1 MAARCQPVAARCQL
15 VDARCQT
22 VAARCQPVGARCQ
35 PMDARCQPMDASC
48 QPIKH
53 HENTRT
59 SPEGTA
65 RIEIDRKPIAHFAIR
80 FRNVAA
86 MTHDTYRP
94 FGTTATIGRVTN
106 PGLASG
112 AVACRGFATSP
123 EGTPCDS
130 HGCQPMEPGPTRE
143 PGRQTR
149 APVPKGRHAIAM
161 GANPWPRGAN
171 PWPRGAN
178 PSNTRK
184 TPR

>member
-1 MAARCQPVAARCQL
+1 
-15 VDARCQT
+15 VDA
-22 VAARCQPVGARCQ
+22 G
-35 PMDARCQPMDASC
+35 C

-53 HENTRT
+53 HENTALVPKGRHALKSIENRSPISPSVFGT
-59 SPEGTA
+59 SP
-65 RIEIDRKPIAHFAIR
+65 RL
-80 FRNVAA
+80 V
-86 MTHDTYRP
+86 HDTYRP

-123 EGTPCDS
+123 EGTPCNS

-161 GANPWPRGAN
+161 GANPWNRPQPVYRGRKTRAPVPKGRHAIAMGANPWTRGAN
-171 PWPRGAN
+171 PCTAVGKHAHQSR
-178 PSNTRK
+178 RDDM
-184 TPR
+184 